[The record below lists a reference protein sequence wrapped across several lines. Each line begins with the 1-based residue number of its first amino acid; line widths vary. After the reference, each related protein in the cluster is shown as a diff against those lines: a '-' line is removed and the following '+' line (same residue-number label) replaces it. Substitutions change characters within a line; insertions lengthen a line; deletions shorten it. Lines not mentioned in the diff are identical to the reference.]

1 MRWTRHNPSEG
12 PTGTANTHRFYID
25 SDPGITDAAA
35 DDFEMGPFE
44 LFLHGD
50 SRGA

>member
-1 MRWTRHNPSEG
+1 MRWSQDNPTRRH
-12 PTGTANTHRFYID
+12 TTTADTPYGESDR
-25 SDPGITDAAA
+25 DPGITDAAA